1 MKSDRDPLRNYFKEH
16 PPFLA
21 NYNNGEMAL
30 IVKCPVR
37 LRKGTVK
44 FMKQNKTAVKEN
56 IHVLIADDHQLFREG
71 LKRILNMEEDLEVI
85 GECGDGIQ
93 VLEFCNREKPD
104 VVLMDIN
111 MPAENGVA
119 ATERLREIFPDVKVI
134 ILSIHDDESYVFET
148 LRKGANGYL
157 LKDMEAEALVNAIRA
172 VVEGHAFIHPKVTG
186 KLINQL
192 RRMTHLDE
200 SGTLVASGTNK
211 EAGVKYVPRE
221 DSPLTR
227 REAEVLRLMAE
238 GKSNKMIG
246 EYLFISEKTVK
257 NHVSSI
263 LQKMEVED
271 RTQAVINSIKNGW
284 VTL

>member
-1 MKSDRDPLRNYFKEH
+1 MDNMNFGKRIIKIL
-16 PPFLA
+16 L
-21 NYNNGEMAL
+21 
-30 IVKCPVR
+30 
-37 LRKGTVK
+37 
-44 FMKQNKTAVKEN
+44 
-56 IHVLIADDHQLFREG
+56 ADDHQLFREG
-71 LKRILNMEEDLEVI
+71 LKRILNMEDDLEVI

-93 VLEFCNREKPD
+93 VLEFCNYTKPE

-111 MPAENGVA
+111 MPVENGVV
-119 ATERLREIFPDVKVI
+119 ATERLREMFPDVKVL

-148 LRKGANGYL
+148 LRKGASGYL
-157 LKDMEAEALVNAIRA
+157 LKDMEAESLVTAIRS
-172 VVEGHAFIHPKVTG
+172 VIMGHAYIHPKVTG
-186 KLINQL
+186 KLIQQL
-192 RRMTHLDE
+192 RRMTYLDE
-200 SGTLVASGTNK
+200 IGVMGEETDVIRET
-211 EAGVKYVPRE
+211 GVKFMAN
-221 DSPLTR
+221 DDHPLTR

-271 RTQAVINSIKNGW
+271 RTQAVINSIKQGW